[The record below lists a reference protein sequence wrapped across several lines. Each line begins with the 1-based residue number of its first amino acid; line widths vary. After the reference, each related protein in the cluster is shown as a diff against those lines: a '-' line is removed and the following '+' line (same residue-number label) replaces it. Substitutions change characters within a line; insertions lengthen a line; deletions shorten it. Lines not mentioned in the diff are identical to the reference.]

1 MKSNRLFGILYL
13 LLVKKRVTASELAD
27 YFEVSVRTIY
37 RDIETLSSYEIPIY
51 MSKGKN
57 GGITLLETY
66 TLDKILLTEKE
77 QKEILFSVQAMDE
90 LNCNNNKLL
99 DKMKAIFKNEEKN
112 FIDVDFGIWE
122 NSLEHQQNFN
132 TIKKAIIEK
141 RKITFT
147 YFNSYGEI
155 SDRNVEPLQLQFQY
169 NSWYL
174 LGYDTNKNDYR
185 FFKLMR
191 IDSIMLLEEQFSRTI
206 PDKKIDFESL
216 TNKTKITLEIKKE
229 LSYRVY
235 DEFDTS
241 SITKLE
247 NGDFIVQMEVPLN
260 DWVYGYLLSF
270 GENIKVIS
278 PEDVKRIVKEKVEKM
293 IINYQ

>member
-13 LLVKKRVTASELAD
+13 LLVKKRITASELAD

-247 NGDFIVQMEVPLN
+247 NGDFIVQMEIPLN

>member
-1 MKSNRLFGILYL
+1 MKNNRLFGILYL
-13 LLVKKRVTASELAD
+13 LLVKKRITANELAD

-247 NGDFIVQMEVPLN
+247 N
-260 DWVYGYLLSF
+260 
-270 GENIKVIS
+270 
-278 PEDVKRIVKEKVEKM
+278 
-293 IINYQ
+293 

>member
-13 LLVKKRVTASELAD
+13 LLFKKRVTASELAD

-247 NGDFIVQMEVPLN
+247 NGDFIVQMEIPLN

>member
-247 NGDFIVQMEVPLN
+247 NGDFIVQMEIPLN

>member
-1 MKSNRLFGILYL
+1 MKNNRLFGILYL
-13 LLVKKRVTASELAD
+13 LLVKKRITANELAD

-247 NGDFIVQMEVPLN
+247 NGDFIVQMEIPLN

>member
-1 MKSNRLFGILYL
+1 MKNNRLFGILYL
-13 LLVKKRVTASELAD
+13 LLVKKRITASELAD

>member
-13 LLVKKRVTASELAD
+13 LLVKKRITASELAD

-77 QKEILFSVQAMDE
+77 QKEILFSVQTMDE

-99 DKMKAIFKNEEKN
+99 DKMKAIFKNEEEN

-122 NSLEHQQNFN
+122 NSLDHQQNFN

-155 SDRNVEPLQLQFQY
+155 SDRNVEPLQLQFRY

-206 PDKKIDFESL
+206 PDKKIDSESL
-216 TNKTKITLEIKKE
+216 TNKIL
-229 LSYRVY
+229 
-235 DEFDTS
+235 
-241 SITKLE
+241 
-247 NGDFIVQMEVPLN
+247 
-260 DWVYGYLLSF
+260 
-270 GENIKVIS
+270 
-278 PEDVKRIVKEKVEKM
+278 
-293 IINYQ
+293 

>member
-13 LLVKKRVTASELAD
+13 LLVKKRITASELAD

>member
-1 MKSNRLFGILYL
+1 MKNNRLFGILYL
-13 LLVKKRVTASELAD
+13 LLVKKRITASELAD

-112 FIDVDFGIWE
+112 FIDVNFGIWE

>member
-1 MKSNRLFGILYL
+1 
-13 LLVKKRVTASELAD
+13 
-27 YFEVSVRTIY
+27 
-37 RDIETLSSYEIPIY
+37 
-51 MSKGKN
+51 
-57 GGITLLETY
+57 
-66 TLDKILLTEKE
+66 
-77 QKEILFSVQAMDE
+77 
-90 LNCNNNKLL
+90 
-99 DKMKAIFKNEEKN
+99 MKAIFKNEEKN

>member
-13 LLVKKRVTASELAD
+13 LLVKKRITASELAD

-77 QKEILFSVQAMDE
+77 QKEILFSVQTMDE

-99 DKMKAIFKNEEKN
+99 DKMKAIFKNEEEN

-122 NSLEHQQNFN
+122 NSLDHQQNFN

-155 SDRNVEPLQLQFQY
+155 SDRNVEPLQLQFRY

-206 PDKKIDFESL
+206 PDKKIDSESL
-216 TNKTKITLEIKKE
+216 TNKIKITLEIKKE

-247 NGDFIVQMEVPLN
+247 NGDFIVQMEIPLN

>member
-13 LLVKKRVTASELAD
+13 LLVKKRITASELAD

-77 QKEILFSVQAMDE
+77 QKEILFSVQTMDE

-99 DKMKAIFKNEEKN
+99 DKMKAIFKNEEEN

-122 NSLEHQQNFN
+122 NSLDHQQNFN

-247 NGDFIVQMEVPLN
+247 NGDFIVQMEIPLN

>member
-13 LLVKKRVTASELAD
+13 LLVKKRITASELAD

-99 DKMKAIFKNEEKN
+99 DKMKAIFKNEEEN

-122 NSLEHQQNFN
+122 NSLDHQQNFN

-155 SDRNVEPLQLQFQY
+155 SDRNVEPLQLQFRY

-206 PDKKIDFESL
+206 PDKKIDSESL
-216 TNKTKITLEIKKE
+216 TNKIKITLEIKKE

-247 NGDFIVQMEVPLN
+247 NGDFIVQMEIPLN

>member
-1 MKSNRLFGILYL
+1 
-13 LLVKKRVTASELAD
+13 
-27 YFEVSVRTIY
+27 
-37 RDIETLSSYEIPIY
+37 

-77 QKEILFSVQAMDE
+77 QKEILFSVQTMDE

-99 DKMKAIFKNEEKN
+99 DKMKAIFKNEEEN

-122 NSLEHQQNFN
+122 NSLDHQQNFN

-155 SDRNVEPLQLQFQY
+155 SDRNVEPLQLQFRY

-247 NGDFIVQMEVPLN
+247 NGDFIVQMEIPLN

-278 PEDVKRIVKEKVEKM
+278 PDDVKRIVKEKVEKM

>member
-13 LLVKKRVTASELAD
+13 LLVKKRITASELAD

-77 QKEILFSVQAMDE
+77 QKEILFSVQTMDE

-99 DKMKAIFKNEEKN
+99 DKMKAIFKNEEEN
-112 FIDVDFGIWE
+112 FIDVDFGICE
-122 NSLEHQQNFN
+122 NSLDHQQNFN

-155 SDRNVEPLQLQFQY
+155 SDRNVEPLQLQFRY

-206 PDKKIDFESL
+206 PDKKIDSESL
-216 TNKTKITLEIKKE
+216 TNKIKITLEIKKE

-247 NGDFIVQMEVPLN
+247 NGDFIVQMEIPLN

>member
-13 LLVKKRVTASELAD
+13 LLVKKRITASELAD

-77 QKEILFSVQAMDE
+77 QKEILFSVQTMDE

-99 DKMKAIFKNEEKN
+99 DKMKAIFKNEEEN

-122 NSLEHQQNFN
+122 NSLDHQQNFN

-206 PDKKIDFESL
+206 PDKKIDSESL
-216 TNKTKITLEIKKE
+216 TNKIKITLEIKKE

-247 NGDFIVQMEVPLN
+247 NGDFIVQMEIPLN

>member
-1 MKSNRLFGILYL
+1 MKNNRLFGILYL
-13 LLVKKRVTASELAD
+13 LLVKKRITANELAD
-27 YFEVSVRTIY
+27 YLEVSVRTIY
-37 RDIETLSSYEIPIY
+37 RDVETLSSFQIPIY

-66 TLDKILLTEKE
+66 TLDKMLLTEKE
-77 QKEILFSVQAMDE
+77 QKEILFSVQTMDE

-99 DKMKAIFKNEEKN
+99 DKMKAIFKNEEEN

-155 SDRNVEPLQLQFQY
+155 SDRNVEPLQLQFRY

-247 NGDFIVQMEVPLN
+247 NGDFIVQMEIPLN

>member
-1 MKSNRLFGILYL
+1 MKNNRLFGILYL
-13 LLVKKRVTASELAD
+13 LLVKKRITANELAD

-77 QKEILFSVQAMDE
+77 QKEILFSVQTMDE

-99 DKMKAIFKNEEKN
+99 DKMKAIFKNEEEN

-122 NSLEHQQNFN
+122 NSLDHQQNFN

-155 SDRNVEPLQLQFQY
+155 SDRNVEPLQLQFRY

-206 PDKKIDFESL
+206 PDKKIDSESL
-216 TNKTKITLEIKKE
+216 TNKIKITLEIKKE

-247 NGDFIVQMEVPLN
+247 NGDFIVQMEIPLN

>member
-1 MKSNRLFGILYL
+1 MKNNRLFGILYL
-13 LLVKKRVTASELAD
+13 LLVKKRITASELAD

-57 GGITLLETY
+57 GGITLLQTY